1 MQNEQGIPK
10 LPYTA
15 LQRGILR
22 EESRKI
28 KSDSDRS
35 IFYPENPVHCP
46 SVSSY
51 LSQRALKRYSL
62 LTAVLPWKLFSKLFS
77 LYCHAKQILPRFQ
90 SLQGGQGGGELQD
103 GLCCIP
109 QLHTLPTEQAHI
121 GPAVCSQV
129 QAPFQWVTA
138 DDHLEQAKFQ
148 AKHSFSFQDVFQK
161 YLEGIQLVSQHMG
174 HRVLCW
180 SWRVLNIKKY
190 SRGL

>member
-103 GLCCIP
+103 GLCCAAFP
-109 QLHTLPTEQAHI
+109 SYTLCPLNKHTLVLQFA
-121 GPAVCSQV
+121 
-129 QAPFQWVTA
+129 
-138 DDHLEQAKFQ
+138 AKF
-148 AKHSFSFQDVFQK
+148 KHHSSESQQMITLNKLNSKQSTHFLSKMFFRSIWKASSLFLSTWDTEFYVGA
-161 YLEGIQLVSQHMG
+161 EGF
-174 HRVLCW
+174 
-180 SWRVLNIKKY
+180 
-190 SRGL
+190 